1 MNGILVWV
9 KHGSS
14 VILGKLF
21 NVQVTYLIKVLGQ
34 SNTFSNLNAFYNLH
48 LSFILT
54 FPWIYWRSILKLF
67 IFIFQKTL

>member
-54 FPWIYWRSILKLF
+54 YFHGF
-67 IFIFQKTL
+67 IGDPF